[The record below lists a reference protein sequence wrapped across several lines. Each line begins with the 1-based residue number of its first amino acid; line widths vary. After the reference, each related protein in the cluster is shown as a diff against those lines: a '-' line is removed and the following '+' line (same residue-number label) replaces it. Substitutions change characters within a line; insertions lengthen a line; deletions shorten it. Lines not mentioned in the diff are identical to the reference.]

1 MALPFFKI
9 YIYSED
15 MYTVFKSHNIAKHTE
30 FYLGY
35 LWFDVTS
42 ISNAA
47 DVPPVVGIF
56 PHAT

>member
-1 MALPFFKI
+1 M
-9 YIYSED
+9 YSD
-15 MYTVFKSHNIAKHTE
+15 LKCHNIAKHTE

-47 DVPPVVGIF
+47 DVPPVVNIL